1 MVDKVVGFVLQKK
14 WTKAKLKKYMALLQH
29 FLLNETTALYTND
42 ILQIIFISKIHWRQ
56 RGCDRY
62 VDNEPMNP
70 RLLDIMTAPEKII
83 NFYIYFLLFPFL
95 LRLSCPFGIPTSKM
109 LKKRR

>member
-62 VDNEPMNP
+62 VDNEPNILFMTLTP
-70 RLLDIMTAPEKII
+70 RKRSLTL
-83 NFYIYFLLFPFL
+83 YIFLTFSFSSSSFLPF
-95 LRLSCPFGIPTSKM
+95 RNSHI
-109 LKKRR
+109 